1 MRGKRCNQCDDMDGN
16 RSGNASI
23 RDSEEGAATLRVVVI
38 LMTKMDSEMKMVRLI
53 SNIKWFIMNSYFIII

>member
-1 MRGKRCNQCDDMDGN
+1 MDGN

-23 RDSEEGAATLRVVVI
+23 RGSEEGAATLRVIVI